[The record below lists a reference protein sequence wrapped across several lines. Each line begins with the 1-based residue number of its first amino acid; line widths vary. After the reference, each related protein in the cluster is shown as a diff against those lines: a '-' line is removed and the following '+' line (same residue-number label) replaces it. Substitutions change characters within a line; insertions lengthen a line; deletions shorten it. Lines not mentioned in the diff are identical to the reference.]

1 MCGRYVSPEQAEI
14 ERLWHIGRHNLDP
27 FGRRFNVSPASPV
40 PALLLN
46 RATGQLE
53 LVIARWGLIPVWWKE
68 PKPPRMTHNAR
79 SEEAT
84 IKPMWKSALGKSRC
98 LIPALGWYEWKQVE
112 RTDPATGEIIQAKQ
126 PYFLHVPQTVPFA
139 FAGLIALRR
148 AASDAQ
154 WEASCAILTRDAVG
168 PAAEV
173 HDRMPVLLSK
183 GQEHDW
189 LDARITDPA
198 QAMASA
204 LGTGLSALVYHPV
217 SSRVNI
223 SRNDDAGLVEKVG
236 E

>member
-40 PALLLN
+40 PVLLLN
-46 RATGQLE
+46 RATEELE

-79 SEEAT
+79 SEEAA
-84 IKPMWKSALGKSRC
+84 IKPMWKAALGKSRC

-112 RTDPATGEIIQAKQ
+112 RTDPATGEIINVKQ
-126 PYFLHVPQTVPFA
+126 PYFLHIPQTVPFA
-139 FAGLIALRR
+139 FAGLIALWRP
-148 AASDAQ
+148 ASDAQ

-168 PAAEV
+168 PAADV

-189 LDARITDPA
+189 LDTRITDPA
-198 QAMASA
+198 RAMASA
-204 LGTGLSALVYHPV
+204 LGTGLSALEYHPV
-217 SSRVNI
+217 SSRVNN
-223 SRNDDAGLVEKVG
+223 SRNDDAGLVEEVG
-236 E
+236 D